1 MVKFCALLIFDDF
14 HLSLLQ
20 FSLGLLGLTIAI
32 LLLPSFIHLFEPSP
46 QVLDRDLPSIR
57 VLFFALLELG
67 PVAPRQVVYLIIKL
81 ELKFI
86 VVLEVMFLIIEVRL
100 GVADDALLLFSHF
113 ILQKLILLHK

>member
-14 HLSLLQ
+14 DLSLLQ
-20 FSLGLLGLTIAI
+20 FSLSLLGLTIAV

-46 QVLDRDLPSIR
+46 QVLDRNLPSIC
-57 VLFFALLELG
+57 VLFFTLLELG

-100 GVADDALLLFSHF
+100 GVADDALLFPH
-113 ILQKLILLHK
+113 HVE